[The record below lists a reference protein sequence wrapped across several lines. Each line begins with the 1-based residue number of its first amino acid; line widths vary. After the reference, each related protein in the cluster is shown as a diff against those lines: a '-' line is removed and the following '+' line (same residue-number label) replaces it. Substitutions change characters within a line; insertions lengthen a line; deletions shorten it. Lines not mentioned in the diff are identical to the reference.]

1 MSTVLNDNLIADI
14 AFDGSTP
21 VESTGVESTGMA
33 QADALTHQQQV
44 LHAAFETDT
53 EFLLG
58 VLRSRLKKQNVA
70 SGQEIGEIALDLCTE
85 LYIEA
90 MKNAHKFNAKLSPL
104 PYLLGIANNLILR
117 KGHERGQNA
126 RRAAREVSPA
136 DLSHQNED
144 GDAAQDAEIF
154 DRVAL
159 AHQEYSR
166 HAAITPLEKSDAA
179 QEILNLVSGDDAQ
192 VLELSIIHGLDG
204 ETLAGVLGIAPPAA
218 RKRFSR
224 ALQRL
229 REAYSQHILNPS
241 APESGAVAR

>member
-1 MSTVLNDNLIADI
+1 MPTVLNDNQISELALK
-14 AFDGSTP
+14 GSTP
-21 VESTGVESTGMA
+21 FA
-33 QADALTHQQQV
+33 QSDAPSADELTDQQRI
-44 LHAAFETDT
+44 LRRTIENEG

-58 VLRSRLKKQNVA
+58 VLRSRVKKQNVA
-70 SGQEIGEIALDLCTE
+70 SGREIGEVALDFFTE

-90 MKNAHKFNAKLSPL
+90 MKSAHKFNAELSPL
-104 PYLLGIANNLILR
+104 PYLLGIAHNLILR

-126 RRAAREVSPA
+126 KRAVREFFPA
-136 DLSHQNED
+136 DLPHQNED

-154 DRVAL
+154 DRVAA
-159 AHQEYSR
+159 AHSEYSLNS
-166 HAAITPLEKSDAA
+166 ATTPLEKFDAA
-179 QEILNLVSGDDAQ
+179 REILNLVSGDDAQ
-192 VLELSIIHGLDG
+192 ILELSIIHGLDG
-204 ETLAGVLGIAPPAA
+204 ETLAGVLGVQPAAA